1 MLVRRGR
8 TLPVERIRAR
18 LSAYVYGGILVL
30 GAIAV
35 ASGETIADGH
45 AALVVAST
53 TLTTYLAHI
62 VAHKVGEQV
71 GRERG
76 AERDHVREA
85 ARDALPIIFAGIT
98 PTVVLLLPMLV
109 SMPTQAAQ
117 LIAGGWIVLQFSL
130 LGTDVARV
138 SGRRPTLSTLWSG
151 IVLAVVAGV
160 IVVLKATLAH

>member
-1 MLVRRGR
+1 MLARRGR

-30 GAIAV
+30 GAVAV

-45 AALVVAST
+45 AALVVAAT

-76 AERDHVREA
+76 AEREHVREA
-85 ARDALPIIFAGIT
+85 ARDALPILFAGLT
-98 PTVVLLLPMLV
+98 PTVVLLLPLFTPL
-109 SMPTQAAQ
+109 PTQAAQ

-151 IVLAVVAGV
+151 VALAAVSGV
-160 IVVLKATLAH
+160 IVVLKTLLLH